1 LEYLTS
7 FLGSGPGWYI
17 RNRDNTYEPTIPATK
32 INGSCLLTDLL
43 CDVDP
48 RWPNPER
55 SYISLFLSCEY
66 IGGGLYSM
74 RGRGGYF
81 RYYKTPPPTVECIR
95 QGYSRGS
102 AGYSC
107 NPFYMELIG
116 VDTFFPFGTS
126 TACDGSSASVNWYIT
141 E

>member
-1 LEYLTS
+1 M
-7 FLGSGPGWYI
+7 
-17 RNRDNTYEPTIPATK
+17 PATK

-43 CDVDP
+43 CNVDP

-55 SYISLFLSCEY
+55 PYISLFLSCEY

-81 RYYKTPPPTVECIR
+81 RYYETSPPTVECIR
-95 QGYSRGS
+95 TGYSRGS
-102 AGYSC
+102 TSYSC
-107 NPFYMELIG
+107 SPFYMELLA
-116 VDTFFPFGTS
+116 VDTILGFGTS
-126 TACDGSSASVNWYIT
+126 TACDGSSTSVNWYIT